1 MEQGTTYII
10 NLYYIIT
17 LHNQSV
23 FGAVTPQVKLDVIL
37 DSIQVVSIAN
47 KYESSL
53 KFDVIELIRFYV
65 YSSFT
70 CQLTRFNLQSLIYF
84 TDNMYLIQQA
94 YLLIGPLKI
103 LSFDLRI
110 RGYYKMGGRSYI
122 ILLLLTSYISTY
134 VSQI

>member
-1 MEQGTTYII
+1 MR
-10 NLYYIIT
+10 
-17 LHNQSV
+17 NQSV
-23 FGAVTPQVKLDVIL
+23 FGS
-37 DSIQVVSIAN
+37 DSRGKIRCDIRFHLVSIAN

-84 TDNMYLIQQA
+84 TDSTYLIQQA

-110 RGYYKMGGRSYI
+110 RGYNYKMGGRSYI
-122 ILLLLTSYISTY
+122 TLLLLTSYISTY
-134 VSQI
+134 VS